1 MNLCG
6 HSDEDQTVNLKE
18 DVGPRRGNVPT
29 NRRNVDASRPSNHH
43 SANWMALI
51 FRDEIP
57 INLCSSL
64 F

>member
-6 HSDEDQTVNLKE
+6 HSDEDQTENLKE
-18 DVGPRRGNVPT
+18 DMGPLRGNVPT
-29 NRRNVDASRPSNHH
+29 NHRNVDASRLSNRH

-51 FRDEIP
+51 FHDEIP